1 MLLARIAVVED
12 DIDVSR
18 TIRDMLRE
26 SGHEVISYLRPS
38 WDIIE
43 HLKTLRPDLVI
54 VDARLNESVTG
65 WDIIHALRDG
75 GDMNQIPVIVCSG
88 AVDQIAQNR
97 DWLNAE
103 GVPVLRKPFALD
115 ELESLVDRMLV
126 H

>member
-18 TIRDMLRE
+18 IIRDMLRE
-26 SGHEVISYLRPS
+26 SGHEVVSYLKPS
-38 WDIIE
+38 RDIVE

-75 GDMNQIPVIVCSG
+75 DGTSGIPVIVCSG

-115 ELESLVDRMLV
+115 DLESLVDSLLV